1 MYKWLD
7 YFKFECFLEK
17 MDIVF
22 RYVFERGMFFGLIKK
37 KKLIIRKIVFFIDIW
52 KDNNFMF
59 FYYLVDLYINV
70 F

>member
-22 RYVFERGMFFGLIKK
+22 RYVFERGMFFGLIFKK
-37 KKLIIRKIVFFIDIW
+37 KINNK
-52 KDNNFMF
+52 KDSI
-59 FYYLVDLYINV
+59 FYWYLKR
-70 F
+70 